1 MRYYNTR
8 LAATVNKTMNAE
20 QAAKAVYAE
29 LCKIAQDEG
38 CDPDI
43 EVFIRAPGEPR
54 HFADTTCW
62 CVSYEAGEYQ
72 WAVGA
77 SFPLCDALGKVVEP
91 YYSFDL
97 CFYPSED

>member
-1 MRYYNTR
+1 MTYYNTR
-8 LAATVNKTMNAE
+8 LAGTVDKTMTAE

-29 LCKIAQDEG
+29 LCKIAADEG
-38 CDPDI
+38 CKPDI

-54 HFADTTCW
+54 HFADETCW
-62 CVSYEAGEYQ
+62 CVAYEAGEYQ
-72 WAVGA
+72 WAIGA
-77 SFPLCDALGKVVEP
+77 SGALCDALGKIVEP